1 MEGVMHEVVVVGA
14 GPTGLMAACEL
25 ALAGVPC
32 TIVDRR
38 GSGSN
43 VTRAF
48 GLHARAL
55 ELLDARG
62 MGDELVAAGNPLTT
76 VFPAYAS
83 RVDFG
88 RLDTRYPMLLLV
100 PQNGTEKLLQRRA
113 AELGVRIR
121 RNAQVAGL
129 TQDAESVQ
137 LTLQDGD
144 KLEARYVIGADGAH
158 STVRDL
164 IDVGFAGAAYSLPM
178 LLADVR
184 IPTSEP
190 PPITQVGTQGVVV
203 TLPFGDGWFRVGAWL
218 RKEPKNADF
227 AQIRAAFRQIAGT
240 DYDMSEPRW
249 FSRFTAERRQARG
262 YRSRRVFLAGD
273 AAHVNSPIG
282 GQGMNTGIQDA
293 ANLGWKLAATL
304 RGWAPPWLL
313 DTYHAE
319 RHPVG
324 SAVLAMTDH
333 LTGLVISGSRTRLE
347 INRRVM
353 ATLLHTGPGRRRS
366 LGRLSGL
373 EFAYPPG
380 SPGAHPLAGRRAPD
394 GPTDMG
400 RLYEVLRAGTFVLLS
415 GRDVTAPWR
424 DRVRHATPLAGT
436 RPEATLIRPDGYV
449 AWAGDHTEIEAAL
462 VKWCGPADH
471 TDREGNRAAA

>member
-1 MEGVMHEVVVVGA
+1 MHDVVIVGA

-25 ALAGVPC
+25 ALAGVSC
-32 TIVDRR
+32 TIVDKRD
-38 GSGSN
+38 SESN

-62 MGDELVAAGNPLTT
+62 MGDELVAEGNPLRT
-76 VFPAYAS
+76 VYPAYAS

-100 PQNGTEKLLQRRA
+100 PQNGTEKLLQQRA
-113 AELGVRIR
+113 AELGVQIR
-121 RNAQVAGL
+121 RNARVVGL
-129 TQDAESVQ
+129 TQDAGSVR
-137 LTLQDGD
+137 LRLEDGGE
-144 KLEARYVIGADGAH
+144 LEAGYVIGADGAH
-158 STVRDL
+158 STVRGL
-164 IDVGFAGAAYSLPM
+164 VDVGFAGAAYSLPM

-218 RKEPKNADF
+218 REQQSNPDF
-227 AQIRAAFRQIAGT
+227 AQIREAFRHIAGT

-249 FSRFTAERRQARG
+249 FSRFTAERRQARS
-262 YRSRRVFLAGD
+262 YRSGRVFLVGD

-304 RGWAPPWLL
+304 HGWAPPWLL

-333 LTGLVISGSRTRLE
+333 LTGLVLSGSRVRLE
-347 INRRVM
+347 INRRIM
-353 ATLLHTGPGRRRS
+353 ATLLHTGPGRRRI

-380 SPGAHPLAGRRAPD
+380 EPGAHPLAGRRAAD
-394 GPTDMG
+394 GPTDAG

-415 GRDVTAPWR
+415 DKGVPTSWR
-424 DRVRHATPLAGT
+424 HRVRAARPLDST

-449 AWAGDHTEIEAAL
+449 AWAGDHTGIEAAL

-471 TDREGNRAAA
+471 PNGEGDHAAA

>member
-1 MEGVMHEVVVVGA
+1 MNDVVIVGA

-25 ALAGVPC
+25 ALGGVSC
-32 TIVDRR
+32 TIVDKR
-38 GSGSN
+38 GSESN

-62 MGDELVAAGNPLTT
+62 MGDELVARGNPLRT
-76 VFPAYAS
+76 VYPAYAS

-100 PQNGTEKLLQRRA
+100 PQNGTEKLLRRRA
-113 AELGVRIR
+113 AELGVEIR
-121 RNAQVAGL
+121 RNANVVGL
-129 TQDAESVQ
+129 AQDTESVR
-137 LTLQDGD
+137 LTLEDGAELD
-144 KLEARYVIGADGAH
+144 ARYVIGADGAH

-164 IDVGFAGAAYSLPM
+164 VHVGFAGAAYSLPM

-190 PPITQVGTQGVVV
+190 PPITQVGTEGVVV

-218 RKEPKNADF
+218 REEQDNPGF
-227 AQIRAAFRQIAGT
+227 TQIREAFRVIAGT

-249 FSRFTAERRQARG
+249 FSRFTAERRQARS
-262 YRSRRVFLAGD
+262 YRSGRVFLIGD

-293 ANLGWKLAATL
+293 VNLGWKLAADL
-304 RGWAPPWLL
+304 HGWAPPWLL

-333 LTGLVISGSRTRLE
+333 LTGLVLSGSRVRLE
-347 INRRVM
+347 INRRLM
-353 ATLLHTGPGRRRS
+353 AALLHTGPGRRRV

-380 SPGAHPLAGRRAPD
+380 EPDAHPLAGRRAAD
-394 GPTDMG
+394 GPTDAG

-415 GRDVTAPWR
+415 DEGVPTPWR
-424 DRVRHATPLAGT
+424 DRVRQAGPLRGT
-436 RPEATLIRPDGYV
+436 GPEATLIRPDGYV
-449 AWAGDHTEIEAAL
+449 AWAGDRDGIEAAL

-471 TDREGNRAAA
+471 ADLKEHRATA

>member
-1 MEGVMHEVVVVGA
+1 MHDVVIVGA

-25 ALAGVPC
+25 ALAGVHC
-32 TIVDRR
+32 TIVDKR
-38 GSGSN
+38 GSESN

-62 MGDELVAAGNPLTT
+62 MGDELVAAGNPIKT
-76 VFPAYAS
+76 VYPAYAS

-100 PQNGTEKLLQRRA
+100 PQNGTEKILQQRA
-113 AELGVRIR
+113 DELGVQIR
-121 RNAQVAGL
+121 RNADVVGL
-129 TQDAESVQ
+129 TQDAESVR
-137 LTLQDGD
+137 LRLEDGQE
-144 KLEARYVIGADGAH
+144 LEAGYVIGADGAH

-164 IDVGFAGAAYSLPM
+164 VGVGFAGAAYSLPM

-218 RKEPKNADF
+218 REEQNDPRF
-227 AQIRAAFRQIAGT
+227 ALIREAFHTIAGT
-240 DYDMSEPRW
+240 DYGMSEPRW
-249 FSRFTAERRQARG
+249 FSRFVAERRQARS
-262 YRSRRVFLAGD
+262 YRSGRVFLAGD

-304 RGWAPPWLL
+304 HGWAPPWLL
-313 DTYHAE
+313 DTYHTE

-333 LTGLVISGSRTRLE
+333 LTGLVLSGSRVRLE
-347 INRRVM
+347 ISRRVM
-353 ATLLHTGPGRRRS
+353 ATLLHTGPGRRRI

-373 EFAYPPG
+373 EFAYPSGEPD
-380 SPGAHPLAGRRAPD
+380 AHALAGRRAAD
-394 GPTDMG
+394 GPTDAG

-415 GRDVTAPWR
+415 DEGVPTPWH
-424 DRVRHATPLAGT
+424 DRVRHATPLRGT
-436 RPEATLIRPDGYV
+436 GPEATLIRPDGYV
-449 AWAGDHTEIEAAL
+449 AWAGDRTGTAAAL
-462 VKWCGPADH
+462 VKWCGPANR
-471 TDREGNRAAA
+471 TGREGNRATP

>member
-1 MEGVMHEVVVVGA
+1 MNDVVIVGA

-25 ALAGVPC
+25 ALAGVSC
-32 TIVDRR
+32 VIVDKR
-38 GSGSN
+38 GAESN

-62 MGDELVAAGNPLTT
+62 MGDELVARGNPLRT
-76 VFPAYAS
+76 VYPAYAS

-88 RLDTRYPMLLLV
+88 RLDTRYPMLLIV
-100 PQNGTEKLLQRRA
+100 PQNGTEKILRQRVA
-113 AELGVRIR
+113 DLGVEIR
-121 RNAQVAGL
+121 RNANVVGL
-129 TQDAESVQ
+129 TQDAESVR
-137 LTLQDGD
+137 LGLEDGTELD
-144 KLEARYVIGADGAH
+144 TRYVIGADGAH

-164 IDVGFAGAAYSLPM
+164 VDVGFAGATYSLPM

-184 IPTSEP
+184 IPASEP
-190 PPITQVGTQGVVV
+190 PPITQVGTEGVVV

-218 RKEPKNADF
+218 RTEQKDADF
-227 AQIRAAFRQIAGT
+227 ARIREAFRQIART

-249 FSRFTAERRQARG
+249 FSRFAAERRQARR
-262 YRSRRVFLAGD
+262 YRSGRVFLIGD

-293 ANLGWKLAATL
+293 FNLGWKLAADL
-304 RGWAPPWLL
+304 HGWAPPWLL

-324 SAVLAMTDH
+324 SAVLAMADH
-333 LTGLVISGSRTRLE
+333 LTRMVLSGSRLRLE

-353 ATLLHTGPGRRRS
+353 AALLHTGAGRRRI

-373 EFAYPPG
+373 EFAYPPDG
-380 SPGAHPLAGRRAPD
+380 PDVHPLTGRRAAD
-394 GPTDMG
+394 GPTEAG

-415 GRDVTAPWR
+415 DQEVPAPYR
-424 DRVRHATPLAGT
+424 DRVRPARPLAGT

-449 AWAGDHTEIEAAL
+449 AWAGDRDGIPAAL
-462 VKWCGPADH
+462 LKWCGPADH
-471 TDREGNRAAA
+471 HTLEGHRASA